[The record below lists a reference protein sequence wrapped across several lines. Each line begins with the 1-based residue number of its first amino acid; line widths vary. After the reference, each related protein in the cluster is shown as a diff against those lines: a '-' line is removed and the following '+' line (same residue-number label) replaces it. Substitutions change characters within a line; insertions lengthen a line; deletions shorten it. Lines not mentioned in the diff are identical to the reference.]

1 MDRRLTH
8 LPPGPD
14 PRPARE
20 PQVAVIALGSNE
32 GDRGDMLQAAA
43 ERLRRLPLVDEL
55 VMSEPIE
62 TVAMRVDGPD
72 PDAPPYLNAVA
83 LMTTRLA
90 PSVLLG
96 MLHAIEEEQGRVRV
110 ERWGDRT
117 LDLDLIAY
125 GDFQS
130 DRPHLQVPHPRA
142 GERLFVLE
150 PWLSIDPDAVLPGA
164 GRVDALVARLKSPSI
179 PTPHSGHRSALPGA
193 SGARG
198 PGSGTENDHPQDAR

>member
-8 LPPGPD
+8 LADLPD
-14 PRPARE
+14 PRPGRE

-32 GDRGDMLQAAA
+32 GDRGEMLRAAA
-43 ERLRRLPLVDEL
+43 ERLRRLPLVDDL

-62 TVAMRVDGPD
+62 TVAVKPDGPD

-90 PSVLLG
+90 PQVLLG
-96 MLHAIEEEQGRVRV
+96 MLHAVEEEQGRVRLQ
-110 ERWGDRT
+110 RWGDRT

-125 GDFQS
+125 GDVTS
-130 DRPHLQVPHPRA
+130 DAPHLQVPHPRA
-142 GERLFVLE
+142 AERLFVLE

-164 GRVDALVARLKSPSI
+164 GRVDDLVRRL
-179 PTPHSGHRSALPGA
+179 RS
-193 SGARG
+193 SDER
-198 PGSGTENDHPQDAR
+198 

>member
-8 LPPGPD
+8 LPAPPD
-14 PRPARE
+14 PRPGRL

-32 GDRGDMLQAAA
+32 GDRGEMLRAAA
-43 ERLRRLPLVDEL
+43 DRLRRLPLVDDL

-62 TVAMRVDGPD
+62 TVAVKPDGPD

-90 PSVLLG
+90 PQVLLG
-96 MLHAIEEEQGRVRV
+96 MLHAVEEEQGRMRL

-117 LDLDLIAY
+117 LDLDLITY
-125 GDFQS
+125 GDLAS
-130 DRPHLQVPHPRA
+130 DTPHLQVPHPRA
-142 GERLFVLE
+142 AERLFVLE

-164 GRVDALVARLKSPSI
+164 GRVDELVRRL
-179 PTPHSGHRSALPGA
+179 RS
-193 SGARG
+193 SDDR
-198 PGSGTENDHPQDAR
+198 